1 MVSPQGDW
9 GVMEGD
15 VGSAAVRGTQLLQR
29 SLSKQVFVANVFQD
43 CPRGG
48 ESSMAH
54 HHHHT
59 HTSSPAP
66 PCLQYAWPLLTNP
79 ISALN
84 SKAKNSPSNLIML
97 VVTMF
102 VGGMYVA

>member
-1 MVSPQGDW
+1 MRTLVSPQGDL

-15 VGSAAVRGTQLLQR
+15 VGSAFVRGTQLLQR

-48 ESSMAH
+48 ESSVH
-54 HHHHT
+54 
-59 HTSSPAP
+59 P
-66 PCLQYAWPLLTNP
+66 LQHLPVYHNTWPLLTNP

-84 SKAKNSPSNLIML
+84 SKAKNSPSNLITL

-102 VGGMYVA
+102 VGGIYVA